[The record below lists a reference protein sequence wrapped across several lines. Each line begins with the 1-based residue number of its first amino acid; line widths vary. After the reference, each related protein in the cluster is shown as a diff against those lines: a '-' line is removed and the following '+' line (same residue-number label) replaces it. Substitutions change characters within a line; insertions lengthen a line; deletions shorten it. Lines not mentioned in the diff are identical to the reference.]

1 MEEEEKK
8 YKSIDDILPPDL
20 IHRIFLKVP
29 AKHLASLR
37 CVSKLWYSLI
47 SDPQFVEFHFQYS
60 PAVTNTF
67 IFIAKGCVS
76 CFVDLDALFS
86 VNNDA
91 LQVKRVSPPFKMKS
105 PPYFEVLGSC
115 RGFVLLRGQ
124 GNFLVLW
131 NPLTGSSKGISY
143 SRIASRCKNK
153 GYWIPR
159 EFLVYGF
166 GYDASQDDYLLV
178 VACHDKHGQAHFN
191 CLSLKTNSFIYFDA
205 APPKPLGFYN
215 WNPRGLFFNGAIHW
229 VPSYLQDY
237 RNAILI
243 FDLKERTF
251 SMISA
256 PEQMLISACRSPGL
270 ALLGGCLAFYYGNLD
285 SIITDIWVMK
295 EYKVHSSWILY
306 QIPCFGF
313 RPLCL
318 SSDMNLIGKGDT
330 CDKLEFYIYNLREER
345 LQYFKYPCFP
355 AAVFEA
361 NAVYTESLLPLPSDI
376 KDKDEKEE
384 EQGHQFLHEF
394 FELLDVA
401 KG

>member
-20 IHRIFLKVP
+20 IHRILLKAP

-76 CFVDLDALFS
+76 CFVDLDALLNE
-86 VNNDA
+86 NNDA

-105 PPYFEVLGSC
+105 PPDFEVLGSC
-115 RGFVLLRGQ
+115 RGFVLLRGRE
-124 GNFLVLW
+124 NFLVLW

-153 GYWIPR
+153 GYWILR

-215 WNPRGLFFNGAIHW
+215 WNPRGCSLTALFIGCLPIFKITGM
-229 VPSYLQDY
+229 LF
-237 RNAILI
+237 

-295 EYKVHSSWILY
+295 EYKVHSSWILC

-318 SSDMNLIGKGDT
+318 TSDMNLIGK
-330 CDKLEFYIYNLREER
+330 
-345 LQYFKYPCFP
+345 
-355 AAVFEA
+355 
-361 NAVYTESLLPLPSDI
+361 ESLLPLPSDI

-401 KG
+401 KGSHYEGFKQGKNTSEQLDTWRKTFEKCR